1 MWVANK
7 VSYHRRKKS
16 LNDDGCLMEMA
27 AVGVET
33 VWYPGQEKTPPETR
47 QGRTEESYYAL
58 VARLRLKGESSL
70 EAEFLPK
77 IPGKMV
83 IRRHKS
89 KM

>member
-1 MWVANK
+1 MRVARSIS
-7 VSYHRRKKS
+7 VGIGPS
-16 LNDDGCLMEMA
+16 LTPG
-27 AVGVET
+27 ET
-33 VWYPGQEKTPPETR
+33 DAPLSRPVHQLWYPGQEKTPPETR